1 MTSDQISAY
10 VTLLPNFFTAVSLV
24 VGIVIY
30 YRQSNA
36 QVFLE
41 YTKRYSE
48 IMNRFPAEGLKARL
62 NLSAKLPE
70 KSDELSLAVL
80 RYLNLCSEEFYLC
93 KQKYLSSHVWGIW
106 EAELKR
112 TLSSPL
118 FVREWAELREEF
130 RSYPEFLEYVDRV
143 QRECTTA
150 SPCLAQVA
158 VEGTLS

>member
-1 MTSDQISAY
+1 MPSDRILAY
-10 VTLLPNFFTAVSLV
+10 ATLFLAVFTAASVLLGV
-24 VGIVIY
+24 VIY

-48 IMNRFPAEGLKARL
+48 IMNRFPSEGLKARL
-62 NLSAKLPE
+62 NLLAEPPA
-70 KSDELSLAVL
+70 KSDELSLATL
-80 RYLNLCSEEFYLC
+80 RYLNLCSAEFYLC

-118 FVREWAELREEF
+118 FVREWAELR
-130 RSYPEFLEYVDRV
+130 RRV
-143 QRECTTA
+143 SVLPRV
-150 SPCLAQVA
+150 LRVRR
-158 VEGTLS
+158 